1 MVEKTVALFE
11 EFADVI
17 SVSGNEKYLSRA
29 LHPYY
34 QELADD
40 VIYDNLGSIFAVK
53 RSKIIGAPNVMVT
66 GHLDEAGF
74 IVTEFKEPGFIEAL
88 VLGSLDTS
96 SLLGC
101 SLNIVMRTGE
111 KLPATLVAIDDQG
124 TVMTKQRH
132 VLIDIGADSVAELRE
147 RGINPGDSVGFAST
161 CRLSANGHKLF
172 GKALSS
178 RYGCVLGIELL
189 SALKEVELPFNLVVG
204 ATVQEEVGFRGAQTA
219 TNLVK
224 PDLAICL
231 DTLPALETKTIYDQQ
246 GLLGKGLLVVY
257 YERTMLPNRALV
269 SSLRSLCEEHGFPWQ
284 HYYSLGDSD
293 AGWLHK
299 LRVGAPTLFL
309 TIPTRNS
316 QTPMSVLDLSDYR
329 AAKEALTLFVKE
341 LSTERIQGYKEE
353 NR

>member
-1 MVEKTVALFE
+1 MEVETMALFE
-11 EFADVI
+11 EFSEVI
-17 SVSGNEKYLSRA
+17 SVSGNEKYLSQA
-29 LHPYY
+29 LHDHY
-34 QELADD
+34 QEFADE

-53 RSKIIGAPNVMVT
+53 RSKLVEAPNVMVT
-66 GHLDEAGF
+66 GHLDEAGV
-74 IVTEFKEPGFIEAL
+74 IVTAFKEPGFVQGL
-88 VLGSLDTS
+88 VLGNLEVSGLLGS
-96 SLLGC
+96 SLRL
-101 SLNIVMRTGE
+101 ITRTGQ
-111 KLPATLVAIDDQG
+111 KIPATLVAWDDQG

-132 VLIDIGADSVAELRE
+132 VLLDVGADSVAELTE
-147 RGINPGDSVGFAST
+147 LGIQPGDSVGFATACQQSV
-161 CRLSANGHKLF
+161 NGHKLF

-189 SALKEVELPFNLVVG
+189 TALKDVDLPFHLFVG

-231 DTLPALETKTIYDQQ
+231 DTLPALEVETTYEQQ

-257 YERTMLPNRALV
+257 YERTMLPNRGLLT
-269 SSLRSLCEEHGFPWQ
+269 SLRSLCLVHEIPWQ
-284 HYYSLGDSD
+284 YYYSLGDSD

-299 LRVGAPTLFL
+299 LRVGAPTLFV

-316 QTPMSVLDLSDYR
+316 HTPTSVLDVSDYR
-329 AAKEALTLFVKE
+329 AAKKALTLFIKE
-341 LSTERIQGYKEE
+341 LSVAAIQAYKEE